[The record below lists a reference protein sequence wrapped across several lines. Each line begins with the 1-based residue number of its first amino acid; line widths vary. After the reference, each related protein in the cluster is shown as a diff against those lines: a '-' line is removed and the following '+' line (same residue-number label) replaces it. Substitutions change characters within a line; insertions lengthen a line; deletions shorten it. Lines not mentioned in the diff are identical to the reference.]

1 MSELKSN
8 SNKSRKAAA
17 DKKIEPVT
25 KGRVVKKKKNE
36 IQKFADL
43 FFAEDKDSI
52 KSFIFRE
59 LFIPECKKII
69 SDIVDALLY
78 GATEKR
84 SRERR
89 PGSRI
94 AYNSIVDD
102 DYRGRRNYA
111 AVRGPGYDY
120 GDIILDSR
128 GDAEM
133 LLTQLDAIIEQYGT
147 ASVAD
152 LYDLMGTTHSY
163 TDNDYGWSNIAT
175 SEAVRLRDGT
185 YTIKLPKAKPLT

>member
-1 MSELKSN
+1 MSELRSN

-17 DKKIEPVT
+17 DKKIEPVANG
-25 KGRVVKKKKNE
+25 KVIKRKKNE

-78 GATEKR
+78 GASEKR
-84 SRERR
+84 SREKR

-111 AVRGPGYDY
+111 AVKTQGYDY
-120 GDIILDSR
+120 GDIILNSR
-128 GDAEM
+128 GEAEM
-133 LLTQLDAIIEQYGT
+133 LMTQLEAIIEQYDF

-152 LYDLMGTTHSY
+152 LYDLMGVTHSY
-163 TDNDYGWSNIAT
+163 TDNDYGWYSIAT
-175 SEAVRLRDGT
+175 AEAVRLRDNT